1 MADGDTITA
10 ALFNDEFNRLLTAFS
25 YASSSTTGHQHD
37 GTAGEG
43 GNIPTIGDQDFL
55 NKIAVDSTNNRWG
68 FYVEVSSAAVEQI
81 RIQDG
86 AIVPVTDND
95 IDLGTSSLEFKDA
108 YFDGTVT
115 TDALVADTA
124 DINGGTVDGAT
135 IGANSATTIV
145 GTTITAN
152 TAFVPDASD
161 GAALG
166 TSSLQFSDLYVADG
180 AVVYFGDDQDVSL
193 THVADTG
200 LLLSSTDQLQFGD
213 SGTYIHQSADGV
225 LDLVADTE
233 IEINATTVDING
245 AVDISG
251 NLEVGG
257 NLTVTGTTTLNGG
270 TLTLGDAATDNVV
283 FGADVNSSIIPNT
296 DSAYDLGSSSQEWR
310 DLYIDGTA
318 YLDAINFNGTA
329 ISASAAEINILDGV
343 TASASELNIMDGVT
357 ATTGELN
364 TLDGVTAVVGELN
377 YLDLGSTAVGTAI
390 ASKAVVLDSNKDYTG
405 IRNLTL
411 SGDLTISGDD
421 LTMGTNTSGHLL
433 IADGTNFN
441 PTAVGDL
448 SEISTVANDDVLLA
462 VDTSG
467 GGLKKISR
475 STLVSGLAASGAI
488 SNVVED
494 TTPQLGGDLDVDGNA
509 LTSTSNGNIAL
520 SPNGSGVVRIDGNV
534 DIQSGEIVLKNAGSV
549 SNVKFYCESSNAH
562 YTQLQSAAHSDYSG
576 NVTLTLPASTD
587 TLVGKATTDTLTNK
601 TLTSP
606 KINEDVAVTAT
617 ATELNLIDGS
627 TAGTVVASKAVV
639 VDSNKD
645 IASFRNVTLTGEL
658 DAATL
663 DISGNADIDG
673 TLETD
678 ALSLNGTAVTSTA
691 AELNILDAVSRGSLI
706 YGNSS
711 GATALLTKGSAS
723 TVLTSDGTD
732 IAWAAPAASGVT
744 YVTKTANYTT
754 QDLEGVLANTSGG
767 AFTVT
772 LPASPSAGAQVIV
785 ADSGDAFGTNNLTV
799 ARNGETIDGTAANL
813 VLDITG
819 VSVQFVYNG
828 STWRVYAQVGGK
840 GGTAVNTTATQTLTN
855 KTLTSAVLN
864 TGVSG
869 TAVLDEDNMAS
880 NSATKLA
887 TQQSIKAYVDSQV
900 DSTEFVLEDD
910 DGTEVTVSNAKE
922 VKFIGSGITTNW
934 TDTDNGTDGDPYDL
948 TFTVDAAQTGIT
960 SLLATDIKIGE
971 DDETKIDFETADEI
985 HFYANNVEQV
995 YLGDNIFGP
1004 QSDSDVDLGSSS
1016 VRWKDAYVDSITVTG
1031 EVDAA
1036 SLDISGNV
1044 DVDGTLETDNL
1055 TIGGAQG
1062 SDGQVLTSTGSGVG
1076 WENAAAGG
1084 TSGMQ
1089 VLSTVTAS
1097 NSATVD
1103 LETTFDSTY
1112 DDYIIMISDY
1122 VPATDGTDLYM
1133 QYKIGGSYQSASSSY
1148 NTVYVYNYHSSS
1160 SISIE
1165 NTGGTTSYIMVAR
1178 SIGNAYNEVGQFK
1191 VTLSNVHDTGRA
1203 TPAYCYG
1210 SCKNSSGESQGGFSH
1225 GIDAS
1230 GGAVTGVRFKSSTGN
1245 ITSGNFR
1252 LYGVAKS

>member
-43 GNIPTIGDQDFL
+43 GNIHTIGDQDFL
-55 NKIAVDSTNNRWG
+55 NKILTTSNTWE
-68 FYVEVSSAAVEQI
+68 FYVEVSSAAAKQMVL
-81 RIQDG
+81 QDG
-86 AIVPVTDND
+86 ALVPNADSD
-95 IDLGTSSLEFKDA
+95 LDLGTSSKYFKDA
-108 YFDGTVT
+108 YIDSIT
-115 TDALVADTA
+115 TTG
-124 DINGGTVDGAT
+124 N
-135 IGANSATTIV
+135 
-145 GTTITAN
+145 
-152 TAFVPDASD
+152 
-161 GAALG
+161 
-166 TSSLQFSDLYVADG
+166 
-180 AVVYFGDDQDVSL
+180 VS
-193 THVADTG
+193 
-200 LLLSSTDQLQFGD
+200 
-213 SGTYIHQSADGV
+213 
-225 LDLVADTE
+225 
-233 IEINATTVDING
+233 
-245 AVDISG
+245 
-251 NLEVGG
+251 VGG
-257 NLTVTGTTTLNGG
+257 NLTVTGTTTFNGG
-270 TLTLGDAATDNVV
+270 TLTLGDAADDNVV
-283 FGADVNSSIIPNT
+283 FGADVNSNIIPNT

-329 ISASAAEINILDGV
+329 ISATAAEINILDGV
-343 TASASELNIMDGVT
+343 TATASELNIMDGVT
-357 ATTGELN
+357 ATTAELNILDGVTSTASELNILDGVTSSTAELNILDGVTSTTAELNLLDGVTATTAELNILDGVTSTAAELNILDGVTSTAAELN

-467 GGLKKISR
+467 GGLKKIAR
-475 STLVSGLAASGAI
+475 STLVSGLASSGAI
-488 SNVVED
+488 SNVAD
-494 TTPQLGGDLDVDGNA
+494 DSTPQLGGDLDLNGQDIV
-509 LTSTSNGNIAL
+509 TTSNATL
-520 SPNGSGVVRIDGNV
+520 DLAPNGTGTVVVRGNTN
-534 DIQSGEIVLKNAGSV
+534 SGAIVFNCENNSHGQKVYAQPHSAG
-549 SNVKFYCESSNAH
+549 
-562 YTQLQSAAHSDYSG
+562 
-576 NVTLTLPASTD
+576 VTNNLMLPAGANS
-587 TLVGKATTDTLTNK
+587 TLVSRVSTDTLTNK

-606 KINEDVAVTAT
+606 KINEDVAVSAT
-617 ATELNLIDGS
+617 ATEINLLDGVTATTAELNILDG
-627 TAGTVVASKAVV
+627 
-639 VDSNKD
+639 
-645 IASFRNVTLTGEL
+645 
-658 DAATL
+658 
-663 DISGNADIDG
+663 
-673 TLETD
+673 
-678 ALSLNGTAVTSTA
+678 VTSTA
-691 AELNILDAVSRGSLI
+691 AELNILDGVTSTAAELNILDGVTSSTAELNILDAVSRGSLI

-732 IAWAAPAASGVT
+732 ISWAAPAASGVT

-1062 SDGQVLTSTGSGVG
+1062 SDGQVLTSTGSGVA

-1133 QYKIGGSYQSASSSY
+1133 QYKIGGSYQSSSSSY

-1178 SIGNAYNEVGQFK
+1178 YLGNAYNEVGQFK

-1210 SCKNSSGESQGGFSH
+1210 SAKNAGGESQGGFSH
-1225 GIDAS
+1225 GIDAN

>member
-1 MADGDTITA
+1 MGTSYVRQSSMADGDTITA

-43 GNIPTIGDQDFL
+43 GNVPTIGDQDFL
-55 NKIAVDSTNNRWG
+55 NKLAVDSTNNRWG

-166 TSSLQFSDLYVADG
+166 TSSLEFSDLYLADG

-225 LDLVADTE
+225 LDLVSDTE

-245 AVDISG
+245 AVDVSG

-310 DLYIDGTA
+310 DIYIDGTA

-329 ISASAAEINILDGV
+329 ISSTAAELNILDGV
-343 TASASELNIMDGVT
+343 TATTSELNIMDGVT
-357 ATTGELN
+357 ATTAELN

-475 STLVSGLAASGAI
+475 STLVSGLASSSAL

-494 TTPQLGGDLDVDGNA
+494 TTPQLGGDLDVNGNA

-520 SPNGSGVVRIDGNV
+520 TPNGTGVVRLDGNV

-576 NVTLTLPASTD
+576 NVTLTLPPSTD

-606 KINEDVAVTAT
+606 
-617 ATELNLIDGS
+617 
-627 TAGTVVASKAVV
+627 
-639 VDSNKD
+639 
-645 IASFRNVTLTGEL
+645 
-658 DAATL
+658 
-663 DISGNADIDG
+663 
-673 TLETD
+673 
-678 ALSLNGTAVTSTA
+678 
-691 AELNILDAVSRGSLI
+691 
-706 YGNSS
+706 
-711 GATALLTKGSAS
+711 
-723 TVLTSDGTD
+723 
-732 IAWAAPAASGVT
+732 
-744 YVTKTANYTT
+744 
-754 QDLEGVLANTSGG
+754 
-767 AFTVT
+767 
-772 LPASPSAGAQVIV
+772 
-785 ADSGDAFGTNNLTV
+785 
-799 ARNGETIDGTAANL
+799 
-813 VLDITG
+813 
-819 VSVQFVYNG
+819 
-828 STWRVYAQVGGK
+828 
-840 GGTAVNTTATQTLTN
+840 
-855 KTLTSAVLN
+855 VLN

-869 TAVLDEDNMAS
+869 SAVLDEDDLS
-880 NSATKLA
+880 SDSATKLA
-887 TQQSIKAYVDSQV
+887 TQQSIKAYVDNNAGSM
-900 DSTEFVLEDD
+900 SNFILEDD

-948 TFTVDAAQTGIT
+948 TFTIDAAQTGIT

-971 DDETKIDFETADEI
+971 DDQTKIDFEDADKINFYAGNEKQLILEDGALYPGSDNIIDLGKSDNEFKDAFFDGTVTADA
-985 HFYANNVEQV
+985 FAGPLTGNVTGNV
-995 YLGDNIFGP
+995 SGT
-1004 QSDSDVDLGSSS
+1004 
-1016 VRWKDAYVDSITVTG
+1016 AATVTG
-1031 EVDAA
+1031 AAQSNITSLGTLTTLTVDNVIVNGTTIGHTDDTDLITLADGIATVAGEISVTTLDIGGTNVTSTAAELNILDGVTSTATELNILDGVTATTAELNVLDGITAVVGELNALDIGSTAVGTAVASKAVILDSNKDYTGIRNLTITGELDAA
-1036 SLDISGNV
+1036 TLDVSGNV
-1044 DVDGTLETDNL
+1044 DIDGTLEADGITSEGSAVKVVGKE
-1055 TIGGAQG
+1055 TIWVPAVAMYPNTTNGCAAIAQVELSNGPELKCLDFATGADDFAQFTVAFPKSWNEGTVTFQPFWTVTGTNTGTVAWGLAGGSMANDASINTAFG
-1062 SDGQVLTSTGSGVG
+1062 TAVVTTAKAHSGTSNDMMVSDESGAITIA
-1076 WENAAAGG
+1076 NAAAD
-1084 TSGMQ
+1084 
-1089 VLSTVTAS
+1089 TVTFFEIHRDV
-1097 NSATVD
+1097 SAD
-1103 LETTFDSTY
+1103 DQSGDARLLGIKLFFTTD
-1112 DDYIIMISDY
+1112 
-1122 VPATDGTDLYM
+1122 A
-1133 QYKIGGSYQSASSSY
+1133 
-1148 NTVYVYNYHSSS
+1148 
-1160 SISIE
+1160 
-1165 NTGGTTSYIMVAR
+1165 
-1178 SIGNAYNEVGQFK
+1178 
-1191 VTLSNVHDTGRA
+1191 
-1203 TPAYCYG
+1203 
-1210 SCKNSSGESQGGFSH
+1210 KN
-1225 GIDAS
+1225 DA
-1230 GGAVTGVRFKSSTGN
+1230 
-1245 ITSGNFR
+1245 
-1252 LYGVAKS
+1252 

>member
-1 MADGDTITA
+1 MLPA
-10 ALFNDEFNRLLTAFS
+10 
-25 YASSSTTGHQHD
+25 
-37 GTAGEG
+37 
-43 GNIPTIGDQDFL
+43 
-55 NKIAVDSTNNRWG
+55 
-68 FYVEVSSAAVEQI
+68 
-81 RIQDG
+81 
-86 AIVPVTDND
+86 
-95 IDLGTSSLEFKDA
+95 
-108 YFDGTVT
+108 
-115 TDALVADTA
+115 
-124 DINGGTVDGAT
+124 
-135 IGANSATTIV
+135 GAN
-145 GTTITAN
+145 
-152 TAFVPDASD
+152 
-161 GAALG
+161 
-166 TSSLQFSDLYVADG
+166 
-180 AVVYFGDDQDVSL
+180 
-193 THVADTG
+193 
-200 LLLSSTDQLQFGD
+200 
-213 SGTYIHQSADGV
+213 
-225 LDLVADTE
+225 
-233 IEINATTVDING
+233 
-245 AVDISG
+245 
-251 NLEVGG
+251 
-257 NLTVTGTTTLNGG
+257 
-270 TLTLGDAATDNVV
+270 
-283 FGADVNSSIIPNT
+283 
-296 DSAYDLGSSSQEWR
+296 
-310 DLYIDGTA
+310 
-318 YLDAINFNGTA
+318 
-329 ISASAAEINILDGV
+329 
-343 TASASELNIMDGVT
+343 
-357 ATTGELN
+357 
-364 TLDGVTAVVGELN
+364 
-377 YLDLGSTAVGTAI
+377 
-390 ASKAVVLDSNKDYTG
+390 
-405 IRNLTL
+405 
-411 SGDLTISGDD
+411 
-421 LTMGTNTSGHLL
+421 
-433 IADGTNFN
+433 
-441 PTAVGDL
+441 
-448 SEISTVANDDVLLA
+448 
-462 VDTSG
+462 
-467 GGLKKISR
+467 
-475 STLVSGLAASGAI
+475 STLVS
-488 SNVVED
+488 
-494 TTPQLGGDLDVDGNA
+494 
-509 LTSTSNGNIAL
+509 
-520 SPNGSGVVRIDGNV
+520 R
-534 DIQSGEIVLKNAGSV
+534 V
-549 SNVKFYCESSNAH
+549 S
-562 YTQLQSAAHSDYSG
+562 
-576 NVTLTLPASTD
+576 
-587 TLVGKATTDTLTNK
+587 TDTLTNK

-606 KINEDVAVTAT
+606 KINEDVVVSAT
-617 ATELNLIDGS
+617 ATEINLLDGVTATTEELNYNDTGS
-627 TAGTVVASKAVV
+627 SVGTVVASKVV
-639 VDSNKD
+639 TVDANKD
-645 IASFRNVTLTGEL
+645 VASFRNITLTGEL
-658 DAATL
+658 DAGSL
-663 DISGNADIDG
+663 DVSGDADIDG

-691 AELNILDAVSRGSLI
+691 AELNLLDAVSRGSLI

-711 GATALLTKGSAS
+711 GASALLTKGSAN
-723 TVLTSDGTD
+723 TILTSDGTD

-744 YVTKTANYTT
+744 YVTKTANYTAS
-754 QDLEGVLANTSGG
+754 DLEGVLANTSGG

-772 LPASPSAGAQVIV
+772 LPGSPSSGAQVIV

-910 DGTEVTVSNAKE
+910 DGTEVTVSNSKE

-971 DDETKIDFETADEI
+971 DDQTKIDFETADEI

-1036 SLDISGNV
+1036 SLDISGNA
-1044 DVDGTLETDNL
+1044 DIDGTLETDNL

-1084 TSGMQ
+1084 TSGLQ
-1089 VLSTVTAS
+1089 ILSTVTAS

-1122 VPATDGTDLYM
+1122 VPATDGTDLHM

-1148 NTVYVYNYHSSS
+1148 NTVYVYNYQSSS
-1160 SISIE
+1160 SLSIE
-1165 NTGGTTSYIMVAR
+1165 NTGGTTNHIMVSR
-1178 SIGNAYNEVGQFK
+1178 NLGNAYNEVGQFK

-1210 SCKNSSGESQGGFSH
+1210 SAHNASSESQGGFSH
-1225 GIDAS
+1225 GVDAN

-1245 ITSGNFR
+1245 ISSGNFR

>member
-43 GNIPTIGDQDFL
+43 GNVPTIGDQDFL
-55 NKIAVDSTNNRWG
+55 NKLAVDSTNNRWG

-166 TSSLQFSDLYVADG
+166 TSSLEFSDLYLADG

-225 LDLVADTE
+225 LDLVSDTE

-245 AVDISG
+245 AVDVSG

-310 DLYIDGTA
+310 DIYIDGTA

-329 ISASAAEINILDGV
+329 ISSTAAELNILDGV
-343 TASASELNIMDGVT
+343 TATTSELNIMDGVT
-357 ATTGELN
+357 ATTAELN

-475 STLVSGLAASGAI
+475 STLVSGLASSSAL

-494 TTPQLGGDLDVDGNA
+494 TTPQLGGDLDVNGNA

-520 SPNGSGVVRIDGNV
+520 TPNGTGVVRLDGNV

-562 YTQLQSAAHSDYSG
+562 YTQLQSSPHASYSG

-606 KINEDVAVTAT
+606 KINEDVVVSATATELNILDGVTATTAELNILDGVTAT
-617 ATELNLIDGS
+617 ATELNILDGVTS
-627 TAGTVVASKAVV
+627 TTAELNILDG
-639 VDSNKD
+639 
-645 IASFRNVTLTGEL
+645 VTSTTAEL
-658 DAATL
+658 NIL
-663 DISGNADIDG
+663 DG
-673 TLETD
+673 
-678 ALSLNGTAVTSTA
+678 VTSTA
-691 AELNILDAVSRGSLI
+691 AELNILDGVTSSTAELNILDAVSRGSLI

-711 GATALLTKGSAS
+711 GATALLTKGGAS

-799 ARNGETIDGTAANL
+799 ARNGETIDGTAADL

-819 VSVQFVYNG
+819 VSVQLVYNG

-840 GGTAVNTTATQTLTN
+840 GGNAVTTTGTQTLTN
-855 KTLTSAVLN
+855 KTLTSPKINEDVAVSATATELN
-864 TGVSG
+864 LLDGVTATTTELNYVDGVTSAIQTQLDAKAGTSNPTLAGLTLSAELAGADQTVSRVNLKDYGEVTNAIGNATGSKTIDLTAGNSVTATTTGATTWTFSNPTASDELCGFVLKLVNGGSATQTWPNSVDWPSG
-869 TAVLDEDNMAS
+869 TAPTL
-880 NSATKLA
+880 
-887 TQQSIKAYVDSQV
+887 
-900 DSTEFVLEDD
+900 
-910 DGTEVTVSNAKE
+910 
-922 VKFIGSGITTNW
+922 TTS
-934 TDTDNGTDGDPYDL
+934 GTDVL
-948 TFTVDAAQTGIT
+948 VFIT
-960 SLLATDIKIGE
+960 CD
-971 DDETKIDFETADEI
+971 
-985 HFYANNVEQV
+985 
-995 YLGDNIFGP
+995 
-1004 QSDSDVDLGSSS
+1004 
-1016 VRWKDAYVDSITVTG
+1016 
-1031 EVDAA
+1031 
-1036 SLDISGNV
+1036 
-1044 DVDGTLETDNL
+1044 
-1055 TIGGAQG
+1055 
-1062 SDGQVLTSTGSGVG
+1062 
-1076 WENAAAGG
+1076 
-1084 TSGMQ
+1084 
-1089 VLSTVTAS
+1089 
-1097 NSATVD
+1097 
-1103 LETTFDSTY
+1103 
-1112 DDYIIMISDY
+1112 
-1122 VPATDGTDLYM
+1122 
-1133 QYKIGGSYQSASSSY
+1133 
-1148 NTVYVYNYHSSS
+1148 
-1160 SISIE
+1160 
-1165 NTGGTTSYIMVAR
+1165 GGTTW
-1178 SIGNAYNEVGQFK
+1178 
-1191 VTLSNVHDTGRA
+1191 
-1203 TPAYCYG
+1203 YG
-1210 SCKNSSGESQGGFSH
+1210 FTAGL
-1225 GIDAS
+1225 AL
-1230 GGAVTGVRFKSSTGN
+1230 A
-1245 ITSGNFR
+1245 
-1252 LYGVAKS
+1252 

>member
-43 GNIPTIGDQDFL
+43 GNVPTIGDQDFL
-55 NKIAVDSTNNRWG
+55 NKLAVDSTNNRWG

-166 TSSLQFSDLYVADG
+166 TSSLEFSDLYLADG

-225 LDLVADTE
+225 LDLVSDTE

-245 AVDISG
+245 AVDVSG

-310 DLYIDGTA
+310 DIYIDGTA

-329 ISASAAEINILDGV
+329 ISSTAAELNILDGV
-343 TASASELNIMDGVT
+343 TATTSELNIMDGVT
-357 ATTGELN
+357 ATTAELN
-364 TLDGVTAVVGELN
+364 TLDGITAVVGELN

-390 ASKAVVLDSNKDYTG
+390 ASKAVVLDANKDYTG
-405 IRNLTL
+405 IRNLTI
-411 SGDLTISGDD
+411 SGDITISGDD

-433 IADGTNFN
+433 VADGTNFN

-448 SEISTVANDDVLLA
+448 SEISTVANDDVFLA

-467 GGLKKISR
+467 GGLKKITR
-475 STLVSGLAASGAI
+475 STIVSGLATSSGI

-494 TTPQLGGDLDVDGNA
+494 TSPQLGGNLDTNSHNILIDDAHFIGDENGNEQIIFQTTSSAVNQFDITNAATGSPPKLSATGGDSNIDLDIEAKGTGHVTVRGN
-509 LTSTSNGNIAL
+509 TNS
-520 SPNGSGVVRIDGNV
+520 GS
-534 DIQSGEIVLKNAGSV
+534 IQFNCENNSHGQIVKA
-549 SNVKFYCESSNAH
+549 
-562 YTQLQSAAHSDYSG
+562 QAHSAG
-576 NVTLTLPASTD
+576 VTNVLTLPAGADS
-587 TLVGKATTDTLTNK
+587 TLV
-601 TLTSP
+601 
-606 KINEDVAVTAT
+606 
-617 ATELNLIDGS
+617 
-627 TAGTVVASKAVV
+627 
-639 VDSNKD
+639 
-645 IASFRNVTLTGEL
+645 
-658 DAATL
+658 
-663 DISGNADIDG
+663 
-673 TLETD
+673 
-678 ALSLNGTAVTSTA
+678 SL
-691 AELNILDAVSRGSLI
+691 VS
-706 YGNSS
+706 
-711 GATALLTKGSAS
+711 
-723 TVLTSDGTD
+723 SD
-732 IAWAAPAASGVT
+732 
-744 YVTKTANYTT
+744 
-754 QDLEGVLANTSGG
+754 
-767 AFTVT
+767 
-772 LPASPSAGAQVIV
+772 
-785 ADSGDAFGTNNLTV
+785 
-799 ARNGETIDGTAANL
+799 
-813 VLDITG
+813 
-819 VSVQFVYNG
+819 
-828 STWRVYAQVGGK
+828 
-840 GGTAVNTTATQTLTN
+840 TLTN

-880 NSATKLA
+880 DSATKIA
-887 TQQSIKAYVDSQV
+887 TQQSIKAYVDSQIN
-900 DSTEFVLEDD
+900 STEFVLEDD
-910 DGTEVTVSNAKE
+910 DGTEVTISNDKE

-971 DDETKIDFETADEI
+971 DDQTKIDFEDADKINFYAGNEKQLILEDGALYPGSDNIIDLGKSDNEFKDAFFDGTVTADA
-985 HFYANNVEQV
+985 FAGPLTGNVT
-995 YLGDNIFGP
+995 GNASGT
-1004 QSDSDVDLGSSS
+1004 
-1016 VRWKDAYVDSITVTG
+1016 AATVTG
-1031 EVDAA
+1031 AAQSNITSLGTLTTLTVDNVIVNGTTIGHTDDTDLITLADGIATVAGEISVTTLDIGGTNVTSTAAELNILDGVTATTAELNVLDGITAVVGELNYLDIGSTAVGTAVASKAVILDSNKDYTGIRNLTITGELDAA
-1036 SLDISGNV
+1036 TLDVSGNV
-1044 DVDGTLETDNL
+1044 DIDGTLEADGITSEGAAVKVVGKE
-1055 TIGGAQG
+1055 TIWVPAVAMYPNTTNGCAAIAQVELSNGPELKCLDFATGADDFAQFTVAFPKSWNEGTVTFQPFWTVTGTNTGTVAWGLAGGSMANDAAINTAFG
-1062 SDGQVLTSTGSGVG
+1062 TAVVTTAKAHSGTSNDMMVSDESGAITIA
-1076 WENAAAGG
+1076 NAA
-1084 TSGMQ
+1084 
-1089 VLSTVTAS
+1089 VNTVTFFEIHRDV
-1097 NSATVD
+1097 SAD
-1103 LETTFDSTY
+1103 DQSGDARLLGIKLFFTTD
-1112 DDYIIMISDY
+1112 
-1122 VPATDGTDLYM
+1122 A
-1133 QYKIGGSYQSASSSY
+1133 
-1148 NTVYVYNYHSSS
+1148 
-1160 SISIE
+1160 
-1165 NTGGTTSYIMVAR
+1165 
-1178 SIGNAYNEVGQFK
+1178 
-1191 VTLSNVHDTGRA
+1191 
-1203 TPAYCYG
+1203 
-1210 SCKNSSGESQGGFSH
+1210 KN
-1225 GIDAS
+1225 DA
-1230 GGAVTGVRFKSSTGN
+1230 
-1245 ITSGNFR
+1245 
-1252 LYGVAKS
+1252 

>member
-43 GNIPTIGDQDFL
+43 GNIHTIGDQDFL
-55 NKIAVDSTNNRWG
+55 NKILTTSNTWE
-68 FYVEVSSAAVEQI
+68 FYVEVSSAAAKQMVL
-81 RIQDG
+81 QDG
-86 AIVPVTDND
+86 ALVPNADSD
-95 IDLGTSSLEFKDA
+95 LDLGTSSKYFKDA
-108 YFDGTVT
+108 YIDSIT
-115 TDALVADTA
+115 TTG
-124 DINGGTVDGAT
+124 N
-135 IGANSATTIV
+135 
-145 GTTITAN
+145 
-152 TAFVPDASD
+152 
-161 GAALG
+161 
-166 TSSLQFSDLYVADG
+166 
-180 AVVYFGDDQDVSL
+180 VS
-193 THVADTG
+193 
-200 LLLSSTDQLQFGD
+200 
-213 SGTYIHQSADGV
+213 
-225 LDLVADTE
+225 
-233 IEINATTVDING
+233 
-245 AVDISG
+245 
-251 NLEVGG
+251 VGG
-257 NLTVTGTTTLNGG
+257 NLTVTGTTTFNGG
-270 TLTLGDAATDNVV
+270 TLTLGDAADDNVV
-283 FGADVNSSIIPNT
+283 FGADVNSNIIPNT

-329 ISASAAEINILDGV
+329 ISATAAEINILDGV
-343 TASASELNIMDGVT
+343 TATASELNIMDGVT
-357 ATTGELN
+357 ATTAELNIMDGVTSTAAELNILDGVTSSTAELNILDGVTSTTAELNLLDGVTATTAELNILDGVTSTAAELNILDGVTSTAAELN

-467 GGLKKISR
+467 GGLKKIAR
-475 STLVSGLAASGAI
+475 STLVSGLASSGAI
-488 SNVVED
+488 SNVAD
-494 TTPQLGGDLDVDGNA
+494 DSTPQLGGDLDLNGQDIV
-509 LTSTSNGNIAL
+509 TTSNATL
-520 SPNGSGVVRIDGNV
+520 DLAPNGTGTVVVRGNTN
-534 DIQSGEIVLKNAGSV
+534 SGAIVFNCENNSHGQKVYGQPHSAG
-549 SNVKFYCESSNAH
+549 
-562 YTQLQSAAHSDYSG
+562 
-576 NVTLTLPASTD
+576 VTNNLMLPAGANS
-587 TLVGKATTDTLTNK
+587 TLVSRVSTDTLTNK

-606 KINEDVAVTAT
+606 KINEDVVVSAT
-617 ATELNLIDGS
+617 ATEINLLDGVTATTDELNILDGVTS
-627 TAGTVVASKAVV
+627 TAAELNYNDTGSSVGTVVASKVV
-639 VDSNKD
+639 TVDANKD
-645 IASFRNVTLTGEL
+645 VASFRNITLTGEL
-658 DAATL
+658 DAGSL
-663 DISGNADIDG
+663 DVSGDADIDG

-732 IAWAAPAASGVT
+732 ISWAAPAASGVT

-799 ARNGETIDGTAANL
+799 ARNGETIDGSAANL

-880 NSATKLA
+880 DSATKLA

-971 DDETKIDFETADEI
+971 DDQTKIDFETADEI

-1031 EVDAA
+1031 EVDGA
-1036 SLDISGNV
+1036 SLDISG
-1044 DVDGTLETDNL
+1044 DADIDGTLETDNL

-1076 WENAAAGG
+1076 WEDAAAGG
-1084 TSGMQ
+1084 TSGLQ
-1089 VLSTVTAS
+1089 ILSTVTAS

-1103 LETTFDSTY
+1103 LETTLDSTY
-1112 DDYIIMISDY
+1112 DDYVIMISD
-1122 VPATDGTDLYM
+1122 VGPATDTAFLIM
-1133 QYKIGGSYQSASSSY
+1133 QYKISSY
-1148 NTVYVYNYHSSS
+1148 LTSGYSNNNVYTN
-1160 SISIE
+1160 
-1165 NTGGTTSYIMVAR
+1165 GGTSSVANENGQADGILIGR
-1178 SIGNAYNEVGQFK
+1178 YMGNATDEKGGMFK
-1191 VTLSNVHDTGRA
+1191 VFISNVHDTA
-1203 TPAYCYG
+1203 TITPMYG
-1210 SCKNSSGESQGGFSH
+1210 FGSFKNSSGSYQGGWTQ
-1225 GIDAS
+1225 GANTAT
-1230 GGAVTGVRFKSSTGN
+1230 GAVTGLRFKM
-1245 ITSGNFR
+1245 TSGNIASGKFR